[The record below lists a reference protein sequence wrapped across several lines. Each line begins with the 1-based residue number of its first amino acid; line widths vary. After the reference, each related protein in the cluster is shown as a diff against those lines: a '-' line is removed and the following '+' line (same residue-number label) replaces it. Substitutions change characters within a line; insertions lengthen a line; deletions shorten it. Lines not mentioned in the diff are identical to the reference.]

1 MLRSGAPPPA
11 PRHSKRW
18 PNGPTR
24 TRYSITAAQNSTEAM
39 LKKTSSA
46 SLDRSAVFQPQNKR
60 VMRAGAP
67 VGTFFGS
74 SYSAIV
80 LQPKPVVPGQ
90 RIFRRLGLLPASL
103 WAKPQPQ
110 GRSRHGPVA
119 FSQSSAPLRRW
130 RRRRCWCPWHGEVES
145 SSVYIIVRLSD
156 MPTGLKAR
164 FRTGARRLGFGLS
177 LVSANSILPPSC
189 FLRSSDNLQTRSPQT
204 RQRKDRSSA
213 RVDAR
218 VIARILGTN

>member
-1 MLRSGAPPPA
+1 
-11 PRHSKRW
+11 
-18 PNGPTR
+18 
-24 TRYSITAAQNSTEAM
+24 TEAM

-90 RIFRRLGLLPASL
+90 RLFRRLGLLPASL

-119 FSQSSAPLRRW
+119 FSQSNNGVGIVLRFGLGALRSGDGGDDAAGV
-130 RRRRCWCPWHGEVES
+130 RGTA
-145 SSVYIIVRLSD
+145 RLSRVQS
-156 MPTGLKAR
+156 T
-164 FRTGARRLGFGLS
+164 
-177 LVSANSILPPSC
+177 
-189 FLRSSDNLQTRSPQT
+189 SS
-204 RQRKDRSSA
+204 
-213 RVDAR
+213 
-218 VIARILGTN
+218 